1 MLSERV
7 GFICPGRLFAQR
19 LDRIGHD
26 GSMIRDDKDHPGMPD
41 ARISSAAATVGSVM
55 RLGFASGQ
63 FTAGFFRW
71 GSV

>member
-41 ARISSAAATVGSVM
+41 ARISSVAATVGSVM
-55 RLGFASGQ
+55 RLGVCIRALHG
-63 FTAGFFRW
+63 GVLPV
-71 GSV
+71 GSA